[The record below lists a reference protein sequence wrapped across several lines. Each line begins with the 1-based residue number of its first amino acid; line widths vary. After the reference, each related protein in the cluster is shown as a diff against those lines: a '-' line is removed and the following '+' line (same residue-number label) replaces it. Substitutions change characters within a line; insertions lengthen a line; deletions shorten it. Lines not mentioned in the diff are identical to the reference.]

1 VGLNLSKNASRD
13 VKRRFTPSGWTS
25 IIDPVLCGGCEDCVA
40 PCPQAA
46 ITMNEEGKAVVNQEY
61 CVGCGICK
69 SKCTTDAILIKQTK
83 PMLGSVQEYFLVDGQ
98 LDLKI

>member
-1 VGLNLSKNASRD
+1 MNAD
-13 VKRRFTPSGWTS
+13 
-25 IIDPVLCGGCEDCVA
+25 
-40 PCPQAA
+40 
-46 ITMNEEGKAVVNQEY
+46 GKAEVNQEY

-69 SKCTTDAILIKQTK
+69 SKCTMDAIQIKQTQ